1 MKAGGVPGREKE
13 KNSVKERETSDY
25 SAASREHVTMEF
37 QSKSLQEEHI
47 TQDCIGF
54 GLNMAPENTG
64 PGCGAI

>member
-13 KNSVKERETSDY
+13 NNSVKERETSDY

-37 QSKSLQEEHI
+37 QFKIVAVRAYHSRLYS
-47 TQDCIGF
+47 
-54 GLNMAPENTG
+54 GLNVAPENTG